1 VGSLVDDSFA
11 GRFDHGDGFGAEF
24 HRRRVKRCPQSQAAA
39 LMAGPLLSIQNL
51 TVSLPHGADRRL
63 AVEDVSLDVGRNEIV
78 CIVGE
83 SGSGKSVTAHAIMGL
98 LPRGV
103 VAAGGRVLFDG
114 ADLLRLAPDALR
126 KRRGRDMAMIFQ
138 DPMAALNP
146 VVSIGRQV
154 TEQIRA
160 HRAISE
166 QQALQEA
173 GDLLGQMGLKDVA
186 ALLKAYPHQL
196 SGGQRQRVMIAMAL
210 SLSPQLLIADEPTT
224 ALDVTT
230 QAQILKLIKRI
241 QTEREMSVLLITHDF
256 GVVADM
262 ADRVAVMRHGLVLES
277 GATGAMLGNPS
288 HSYTRALIAAV
299 PKGEC
304 QLPPP
309 SDTRPLVRVAG
320 LTKRFRRGGLFSRGA
335 VKVAVEDVSLTLSR
349 GETLGIVGES
359 GSGKS
364 TLARCMIRL
373 LDPDAGEV
381 VLDGADIAHMKAGRL
396 RPLRRRIQ
404 MVFQDPFSSLNPRQ
418 TIGDILAA
426 GPRAHGEAPK
436 VARIRAAEM
445 LELVGLSPQAMNRLP
460 HEFSGGQRQRIGLAR
475 ALMLKPDVLI
485 ADEPVSALDVT
496 VQAQMLKLLDDV
508 RQQMNLAMLF
518 ITHDMRVAA
527 QVCHRVMVMR
537 QGKVVEYGPTRD
549 IFATPSN
556 DYTKALLAAIPGRRA
571 L

>member
-1 VGSLVDDSFA
+1 M
-11 GRFDHGDGFGAEF
+11 AE
-24 HRRRVKRCPQSQAAA
+24 A
-39 LMAGPLLSIQNL
+39 LISIRDL
-51 TVSLPHGADRRL
+51 TVALPPGADRAH
-63 AVEDVSLDVGRNEIV
+63 AVDGVSLDIPRNEIL

-83 SGSGKSVTAHAIMGL
+83 SGSGKSLTAHAVMGL

-103 VAAGGRVLFDG
+103 TASGGQILFGG
-114 ADLLRLAPDALR
+114 ADLLRQRPEAMR
-126 KRRGRDMAMIFQ
+126 KLRGRDIAMIFQ

-146 VVSIGRQV
+146 VVNIGQQI

-160 HRAISE
+160 HRGIGEKEAL
-166 QQALQEA
+166 QQAA
-173 GDLLGQMGLKDVA
+173 GSLAEMGLKDTKS
-186 ALLKAYPHQL
+186 LLKSFPHQL

-210 SLSPQLLIADEPTT
+210 SLSPKLLVADEPTT

-241 QTEREMSVLLITHDF
+241 QSEREMSVLFITHDF

-262 ADRVAVMRHGLVLES
+262 ADRVAVMRQGRVVES
-277 GATGAMLGNPS
+277 GTTTEVLSNPT

-299 PKGEC
+299 PTGEC
-304 QLPPP
+304 DLPPP
-309 SDTRPLVRVAG
+309 PPDAVPLMAVTRLS
-320 LTKRFRRGGLFSRGA
+320 KRFRRGGFFSGA
-335 VKVAVEDVSLTLSR
+335 SAIAAVDNVSLTLSR

-364 TLARCMIRL
+364 TLARCVIRL
-373 LDPDAGEV
+373 LDPDEGEI
-381 VLDGADIAHMKAGRL
+381 LFDGADIARMGARGL

-404 MVFQDPFSSLNPRQ
+404 MVFQDPFSSLNPRE
-418 TIGDILAA
+418 TVGDIIIA
-426 GPRAHGEAPK
+426 GPRAYGEDMREAS
-436 VARIRAAEM
+436 RRAADIM
-445 LELVGLSPQAMNRLP
+445 RLVGLNPETMKRFP

-496 VQAQMLKLLDDV
+496 VQAQVLKLLDDV

-537 QGKVVEYGPTRD
+537 HGQVVESGPTRE
-549 IFATPSN
+549 IFAAPSS
-556 DYTKALLAAIPGRRA
+556 DYTRALLAAIPGRGLLA
-571 L
+571 AV

>member
-1 VGSLVDDSFA
+1 MPLV
-11 GRFDHGDGFGAEF
+11 
-24 HRRRVKRCPQSQAAA
+24 
-39 LMAGPLLSIQNL
+39 SIQNL
-51 TVSLPHGADRRL
+51 IVALPSGADRAK
-63 AVEDVSLDVGRNEIV
+63 AVDDVSLEVGTNEVV

-83 SGSGKSVTAHAIMGL
+83 SGSGKSLTAHAIMGL

-103 VAAGGRVLFDG
+103 TAAGGKIVFDG
-114 ADLLRLAPDALR
+114 VDLLKEPPLAMR
-126 KRRGRDMAMIFQ
+126 KRRGRDIAMIFQ

-146 VVSIGRQV
+146 VMAIGKQV

-160 HRAISE
+160 HRPISE
-166 QQALQEA
+166 AEALKEA
-173 GDLLGQMGLKDVA
+173 DDLLGQMGLKDVTG
-186 ALLKAYPHQL
+186 LLKAYPHQL

-210 SLSPQLLIADEPTT
+210 SLSPRLLIADEPTT

-241 QTEREMSVLLITHDF
+241 QSERDMSLLFITHDF

-262 ADRVAVMRHGLVLES
+262 ADRVAVMRHGRIVES
-277 GATGAMLGNPS
+277 GAVREVLGNPS

-299 PKGEC
+299 PRGES

-309 SDTRPLVRVAG
+309 PEARPLVEVAC
-320 LTKRFRRGGLFSRGA
+320 LTKRFRRGGLFSRTSTVTA
-335 VKVAVEDVSLTLSR
+335 VDDVSLTLSR

-364 TLARCMIRL
+364 TLARCVIRL
-373 LDPDAGEV
+373 LDPDGGTV
-381 VLDGADIAHMKAGRL
+381 LLDGADIAHMKAGAL

-418 TIGDILAA
+418 TVGDIITA
-426 GPRAHGEAPK
+426 GPRAYGEEPK
-436 VARIRAAEM
+436 EARARAADI
-445 LELVGLSPQAMNRLP
+445 LRLVGLNPETMNRLP

-475 ALMLKPDVLI
+475 ALMLRPDVLI

-496 VQAQMLKLLDDV
+496 VQAQVLQLLDDV

-537 QGKVVEYGPTRD
+537 HGKIVESGPTRD
-549 IFATPSN
+549 IFANPSS
-556 DYTKALLAAIPGRRA
+556 DYTKALLAAIPGRRQTI
-571 L
+571 

>member
-1 VGSLVDDSFA
+1 MSLV
-11 GRFDHGDGFGAEF
+11 
-24 HRRRVKRCPQSQAAA
+24 
-39 LMAGPLLSIQNL
+39 SIRDL
-51 TVSLPHGADRRL
+51 TVTLPPGADRAL
-63 AVEDVSLDVGRNEIV
+63 AVEGVSLEIGANEIV

-83 SGSGKSVTAHAIMGL
+83 SGSGKSITAHAIMGL

-103 VAAGGRVLFDG
+103 LATGGQVMFDG
-114 ADLLRLAPDALR
+114 VDLLKETPGALR
-126 KRRGRDMAMIFQ
+126 KRRGRDIAMIFQ

-146 VVSIGRQV
+146 VVAIGKQV

-160 HRAISE
+160 HRAVSE
-166 QQALQEA
+166 AAAINEA
-173 GDLLGQMGLKDVA
+173 AGLLEQMGLKDVRGV
-186 ALLKAYPHQL
+186 LKAYPHQL

-210 SLSPQLLIADEPTT
+210 SLSPRLLIADEPTT

-241 QTEREMSVLLITHDF
+241 QAERGMSVLFITHDF

-262 ADRVAVMRHGLVLES
+262 ADKVVVMRHGRVLES
-277 GATGAMLGNPS
+277 GVTAQVLREPA

-299 PKGEC
+299 PTGENLLTP
-304 QLPPP
+304 LPDAPP
-309 SDTRPLVRVAG
+309 LMTVNG
-320 LTKRFRRGGLFSRGA
+320 LTKRFRRGGFFAGDA
-335 VKVAVEDVSLTLSR
+335 VRAVDNVSLALKR

-364 TLARCMIRL
+364 TLARCIIRL
-373 LDPDAGEV
+373 LDPEEGA
-381 VLDGADIAHMKAGRL
+381 VLFDGADIARL
-396 RPLRRRIQ
+396 SARGLAPYRRRIQ
-404 MVFQDPFSSLNPRQ
+404 MVFQDPFSSLNPRH
-418 TIGDILAA
+418 TISDIVTA
-426 GPRAHGEAPK
+426 GPRAHGEKASE
-436 VARIRAAEM
+436 ARDRAVEI
-445 LELVGLSPQAMNRLP
+445 LRLVGLNPETMHRLP

-496 VQAQMLKLLDDV
+496 VQAQVLKLLDDV
-508 RQQMNLAMLF
+508 RRQMNLAMLF

-537 QGKVVEYGPTRD
+537 HGQVVEAGTTRD
-549 IFATPSN
+549 VFAAPTS
-556 DYTKALLAAIPGRRA
+556 DYTRSLLAAIPGRGT

>member
-1 VGSLVDDSFA
+1 MAEPLV
-11 GRFDHGDGFGAEF
+11 
-24 HRRRVKRCPQSQAAA
+24 
-39 LMAGPLLSIQNL
+39 SIRNL
-51 TVSLPHGADRRL
+51 TVSLPQGADRPL
-63 AVEDVSLDVGRNEIV
+63 AVETVSLDVGRNEIV

-103 VAAGGRVLFDG
+103 TATGGQILFG
-114 ADLLRLAPDALR
+114 GVDLLREAPEALR

-146 VVSIGRQV
+146 VVCIGKQV

-166 QQALQEA
+166 HQALNQAAE
-173 GDLLGQMGLKDVA
+173 LLGQMGLADVA
-186 ALLKAYPHQL
+186 SLLKAYPHQL

-241 QTEREMSVLLITHDF
+241 QAEREMSVLLITHDF

-277 GATGAMLGNPS
+277 GTTSAVLGNPS

-299 PKGEC
+299 PHGEC
-304 QLPPP
+304 ALPPP
-309 SDTRPLVRVAG
+309 PDARPLVQVTG
-320 LTKRFRRGGLFSRGA
+320 LTKRFRRGGLFSRGTVTTA
-335 VKVAVEDVSLTLSR
+335 VDGVSFTLSR

-364 TLARCMIRL
+364 TLARCVIRL

-381 VLDGADIAHMKAGRL
+381 LLDGADIAHMSSANL

-418 TIGDILAA
+418 AVGDIITA
-426 GPRAHGEAPK
+426 GPRAYGEEPK
-436 VARIRAAEM
+436 QARARAAEI
-445 LELVGLSPQAMNRLP
+445 LELVGLNPQVMDRLP

-496 VQAQMLKLLDDV
+496 VQAQVLKLLDDV
-508 RQQMNLAMLF
+508 RKQMNLAMLF

-537 QGKVVEYGPTRD
+537 HGRVVECGPTRD
-549 IFATPSN
+549 IFAAPSN
-556 DYTKALLAAIPGRRA
+556 DYTKALLAAIPGRQSI
-571 L
+571 

>member
-1 VGSLVDDSFA
+1 MG
-11 GRFDHGDGFGAEF
+11 E
-24 HRRRVKRCPQSQAAA
+24 
-39 LMAGPLLSIQNL
+39 PLISIRDL
-51 TVSLPHGADRRL
+51 TVALPPGADRAH
-63 AVEDVSLDVGRNEIV
+63 AVDGVSLAINPNEIL

-83 SGSGKSVTAHAIMGL
+83 SGSGKSLTAHAVMGL

-103 VAAGGRVLFDG
+103 TASGGQILFG
-114 ADLLRLAPDALR
+114 GTDLLRLPPSGIRKLR
-126 KRRGRDMAMIFQ
+126 GQGIAMIFQ

-146 VVSIGRQV
+146 VVPIGRQI

-166 QQALQEA
+166 KDALDLAA
-173 GDLLGQMGLKDVA
+173 GLLAEMGLKDPR
-186 ALLKAYPHQL
+186 ALLKSFPHQL

-210 SLSPQLLIADEPTT
+210 SLSPKLLIADEPTT

-241 QTEREMSVLLITHDF
+241 QTEREMSVLFITHDF

-262 ADRVAVMRHGLVLES
+262 ADRVAVMRHGRVVEEGTSSEVL
-277 GATGAMLGNPS
+277 GDPK

-299 PKGEC
+299 PRGESALQPVLQATPLLTVSDLSKG
-304 QLPPP
+304 
-309 SDTRPLVRVAG
+309 
-320 LTKRFRRGGLFSRGA
+320 FRRGGFFSGA
-335 VKVAVEDVSLTLSR
+335 ATVKAVDKVSLTLHR

-364 TLARCMIRL
+364 TLARCVIRL

-381 VLDGADIAHMKAGRL
+381 LFDGADIAHMSARNL

-418 TIGDILAA
+418 TVGDIIIA
-426 GPRAHGEAPK
+426 GPRAYGEDMK
-436 VARIRAAEM
+436 EARARAADIM
-445 LELVGLSPQAMNRLP
+445 RLVGLNPETMRRFP

-475 ALMLKPDVLI
+475 ALMLKPDILI

-496 VQAQMLKLLDDV
+496 VQAQVLKLLDDV

-537 QGKVVEYGPTRD
+537 HGQVVESGPTRE
-549 IFATPSN
+549 IFAAPSS
-556 DYTKALLAAIPGRRA
+556 DYTRALLAAIPGRGKLA
-571 L
+571 AV

>member
-1 VGSLVDDSFA
+1 MVEPLV
-11 GRFDHGDGFGAEF
+11 
-24 HRRRVKRCPQSQAAA
+24 
-39 LMAGPLLSIQNL
+39 SIRDL
-51 TVSLPHGADRRL
+51 TVSLPQGADRPL
-63 AVEDVSLDVGRNEIV
+63 AVETVSLDVGRNQIV

-103 VAAGGRVLFDG
+103 TAAGGQILFG
-114 ADLLRLAPDALR
+114 GVDLLREPPEALR

-146 VVSIGRQV
+146 VVCIGRQV

-166 QQALQEA
+166 HQALNQA
-173 GDLLGQMGLKDVA
+173 GELLGQMGLKDIA
-186 ALLKAYPHQL
+186 GLLKAYPHQL

-241 QTEREMSVLLITHDF
+241 QAEREMSVLLITHDF

-262 ADRVAVMRHGLVLES
+262 ADRVAVMRHGRVLES
-277 GATGAMLGNPS
+277 GPTRSVLGSPS

-299 PKGEC
+299 PHGEC
-304 QLPPP
+304 ALPPP
-309 SDTRPLVRVAG
+309 PDARPLVQVTG
-320 LTKRFRRGGLFSRGA
+320 LTKRFRRGGLFSRGSVTTA
-335 VKVAVEDVSLTLSR
+335 VDDVSLTLSK

-364 TLARCMIRL
+364 TLARCVIRL
-373 LDPDAGEV
+373 LDPDAGAV
-381 VLDGADIAHMKAGRL
+381 LLDGADIAHMSSTHL

-418 TIGDILAA
+418 SVGDIITA
-426 GPRAHGEAPK
+426 GPRAYGEDPK
-436 VARIRAAEM
+436 QARARAADI
-445 LELVGLSPQAMNRLP
+445 LQLVGLNPQVMDRLP
-460 HEFSGGQRQRIGLAR
+460 HEFSGGQRQRIGLTR

-496 VQAQMLKLLDDV
+496 VQAQVLKLLDDV
-508 RQQMNLAMLF
+508 RKQMNLAMLF

-537 QGKVVEYGPTRD
+537 HGKVVECGPTRD
-549 IFATPSN
+549 IFAAPSN
-556 DYTKALLAAIPGRRA
+556 DYTKALLAAIPGRQSI
-571 L
+571 

>member
-1 VGSLVDDSFA
+1 
-11 GRFDHGDGFGAEF
+11 
-24 HRRRVKRCPQSQAAA
+24 
-39 LMAGPLLSIQNL
+39 MAGPLVSIQNL
-51 TVSLPHGADRRL
+51 TVSLPQGGDRPL
-63 AVEDVSLDVGRNEIV
+63 AVEDVSLDVGRKEIV

-83 SGSGKSVTAHAIMGL
+83 SGSGKSVTGHAVMGL

-103 VAAGGRVLFDG
+103 VARGGQILFDG
-114 ADLLRLAPDALR
+114 ADLLRLPPDALR

-166 QQALQEA
+166 QQALQQA
-173 GDLLGQMGLKDVA
+173 GELLGQMGLKDVA
-186 ALLKAYPHQL
+186 GLLKAYPHQL

-241 QTEREMSVLLITHDF
+241 QAEREMSVLLITHDF

-262 ADRVAVMRHGLVLES
+262 ADRVVVMRHGVVLES
-277 GATGAMLGNPS
+277 GTTGAVLGNPS
-288 HSYTRALIAAV
+288 HPYTRALIAAV
-299 PKGEC
+299 PKGES

-309 SDTRPLVRVAG
+309 SDTRPLVRVRG

-335 VKVAVEDVSLTLSR
+335 VTTAVDDVSFTLSR

-364 TLARCMIRL
+364 TLARCVIRL
-373 LDPDAGEV
+373 LDPDAGEI
-381 VLDGADIAHMKAGRL
+381 VLDGADIAYMKAGRL

-426 GPRAHGEAPK
+426 GPRAYGEAPK
-436 VARIRAAEM
+436 VARARAAQM
-445 LELVGLSPQAMNRLP
+445 LELVGLSPQTMDRLP
-460 HEFSGGQRQRIGLAR
+460 HEFSGGQRQRIGVAR

-496 VQAQMLKLLDDV
+496 VQAQVLKLLDDV

-537 QGKVVEYGPTRD
+537 QGKVVEHGLTRD
-549 IFATPSN
+549 IFAAPTN
-556 DYTKALLAAIPGRRA
+556 DYTKALLAAIPGRGSI
-571 L
+571 

>member
-1 VGSLVDDSFA
+1 MPLV
-11 GRFDHGDGFGAEF
+11 
-24 HRRRVKRCPQSQAAA
+24 
-39 LMAGPLLSIQNL
+39 SIQNL
-51 TVSLPHGADRRL
+51 VVALPSGADRAM
-63 AVEDVSLDVGRNEIV
+63 AVDDVSLEVGQGEVV

-83 SGSGKSVTAHAIMGL
+83 SGSGKSLTAHAIMGL

-103 VAAGGRVLFDG
+103 TAAGGRILFDG
-114 ADLLRLAPDALR
+114 SDLLREPPEAMR
-126 KRRGRDMAMIFQ
+126 KRRGRDIAMIFQ

-146 VVSIGRQV
+146 VVAIGKQM

-166 QQALQEA
+166 SQALKQA
-173 GDLLGQMGLKDVA
+173 GDLLAQMGLADVTS
-186 ALLKAYPHQL
+186 LLKAYPHQL

-210 SLSPQLLIADEPTT
+210 SLSPKLLIADEPTT

-241 QTEREMSVLLITHDF
+241 QSERDMALLFITHDF

-262 ADRVAVMRHGLVLES
+262 ADRVAVMRHGRVLES
-277 GATGAMLGNPS
+277 GAVGDVLGNPS

-299 PKGEC
+299 PRGEC

-309 SDTRPLVRVAG
+309 PDAQPLVQVSG
-320 LTKRFRRGGLFSRGA
+320 LTKRFRRGGLFSRGSTVTA
-335 VKVAVEDVSLTLSR
+335 VDDVSLTLSR

-364 TLARCMIRL
+364 TLARCVIRL
-373 LDPDAGEV
+373 LDPDGGTV
-381 VLDGADIAHMKAGRL
+381 LLDGVDIAHMKSGTL

-418 TIGDILAA
+418 TVADIITA
-426 GPRAHGEAPK
+426 GPRAYGEEPK
-436 VARIRAAEM
+436 AARARATDI
-445 LELVGLSPQAMNRLP
+445 LRLVGLNPETMNRLP

-475 ALMLKPDVLI
+475 ALMLRPDVLI

-496 VQAQMLKLLDDV
+496 VQAQVLQLLDDV
-508 RQQMNLAMLF
+508 RRQMNLAMLF

-537 QGKVVEYGPTRD
+537 HGKVVESGPTRD
-549 IFATPSN
+549 IFAAPSS
-556 DYTKALLAAIPGRRA
+556 DYTRALLAAIPGRDRVI
-571 L
+571 

>member
-1 VGSLVDDSFA
+1 M
-11 GRFDHGDGFGAEF
+11 
-24 HRRRVKRCPQSQAAA
+24 P
-39 LMAGPLLSIQNL
+39 GPLIAIKDLI
-51 TVSLPHGADRRL
+51 VSLPPGADRAH
-63 AVEDVSLDVGRNEIV
+63 AVDGVSLRIHPDEIL

-83 SGSGKSVTAHAIMGL
+83 SGSGKSLTAHAIMRL

-103 VAAGGRVLFDG
+103 TASSGEILFEGKDV
-114 ADLLRLAPDALR
+114 LRLAPDAMRKLR
-126 KRRGRDMAMIFQ
+126 GAGIAMIFQ

-146 VVSIGRQV
+146 VVAIGRQI

-160 HRAISE
+160 HRAVSE
-166 QQALQEA
+166 KDALDQAA
-173 GDLLGQMGLKDVA
+173 GLLAEMGLKDPK
-186 ALLKAYPHQL
+186 ALLKSFPHQL

-210 SLSPQLLIADEPTT
+210 SLSPKLLIADEPTT

-241 QTEREMSVLLITHDF
+241 QAERQMSVLFITHDF

-262 ADRVAVMRHGLVLES
+262 ADRVAVMRHGRVVEEGSASDVL
-277 GATGAMLGNPS
+277 GDPKHA
-288 HSYTRALIAAV
+288 YTRALIAAV
-299 PKGEC
+299 PRGESAL
-304 QLPPP
+304 QPVAQ
-309 SDTRPLVRVAG
+309 DVPL
-320 LTKRFRRGGLFSRGA
+320 LTVKDLAKNFRRGGFFSGAKA
-335 VKVAVEDVSLTLSR
+335 VKAVDRVSLTLAR

-364 TLARCMIRL
+364 TLARCVIRL
-373 LDPDAGEV
+373 LDPDAGEM
-381 VLDGADIAHMKAGRL
+381 LFDGADIAHMGERQL

-418 TIGDILAA
+418 SVGEIITA
-426 GPRAHGEAPK
+426 GPRAYGEDMK
-436 VARIRAAEM
+436 EARARAADI
-445 LELVGLSPQAMNRLP
+445 LRLVGLNPETMHRFP

-475 ALMLKPDVLI
+475 ALMLKPDILI

-496 VQAQMLKLLDDV
+496 VQAQVLKLLDDV

-537 QGKVVEYGPTRD
+537 HGQVVESGPTRD
-549 IFATPSN
+549 VFAAPSS
-556 DYTKALLAAIPGRRA
+556 DYTRDLLAAIPGRGKMTVV
-571 L
+571 

>member
-1 VGSLVDDSFA
+1 MEALVSIHDL
-11 GRFDHGDGFGAEF
+11 
-24 HRRRVKRCPQSQAAA
+24 VVA
-39 LMAGPLLSIQNL
+39 LP
-51 TVSLPHGADRRL
+51 PGADRAH
-63 AVEDVSLDVGRNEIV
+63 AVDGISLDIPRNEIL

-83 SGSGKSVTAHAIMGL
+83 SGSGKSLTAHAIMDL

-103 VAAGGRVLFDG
+103 HASAGQIRFDG
-114 ADLLRLAPDALR
+114 VDLLREPPQAMR
-126 KRRGRDMAMIFQ
+126 KRRGRDIAMIFQ

-146 VVSIGRQV
+146 VTNIGRQV

-160 HRAISE
+160 HRTISE
-166 QQALQEA
+166 KAALKQASA
-173 GDLLGQMGLKDVA
+173 LLAEMGLKDA
-186 ALLKAYPHQL
+186 GGLLKSYPHQL

-210 SLSPQLLIADEPTT
+210 SLSPRLLIADEPTT

-241 QTEREMSVLLITHDF
+241 QAEREMSVLFITHDF

-262 ADRVAVMRHGLVLES
+262 ADRVAVMRHGRVVES
-277 GATGAMLGNPS
+277 GSVADVLGSPE

-299 PKGEC
+299 PNGES

-309 SDTRPLVRVAG
+309 ADAAPL
-320 LTKRFRRGGLFSRGA
+320 LTVSKLDKGFRRGGFLGRNPVVKA
-335 VKVAVEDVSLTLSR
+335 VDQVSLTLKR

-364 TLARCMIRL
+364 TLARCVIRL
-373 LDPDAGEV
+373 LDPDAGKIMF
-381 VLDGADIAHMKAGRL
+381 DGADIAQMGARSL

-404 MVFQDPFSSLNPRQ
+404 MVFQDPFSSLNPRER
-418 TIGDILAA
+418 IGDIITA
-426 GPRAHGEAPK
+426 GPRAYGENAGEAK
-436 VARIRAAEM
+436 ARAADI
-445 LELVGLSPQAMNRLP
+445 LRLVGLNPETMHRFP

-475 ALMLKPDVLI
+475 ALMLRPDVLI

-496 VQAQMLKLLDDV
+496 VQAQVLKLLDDV

-537 QGKVVEYGPTRD
+537 HGQVVESGPTRD
-549 IFATPSN
+549 VFAAPSS
-556 DYTKALLAAIPGRRA
+556 DYTKALLAAIPGRGKLA
-571 L
+571 AV

>member
-1 VGSLVDDSFA
+1 MAEPLV
-11 GRFDHGDGFGAEF
+11 
-24 HRRRVKRCPQSQAAA
+24 
-39 LMAGPLLSIQNL
+39 SIRDL
-51 TVSLPHGADRRL
+51 TVSLPQGADRPL
-63 AVEDVSLDVGRNEIV
+63 AVETVSLDVGRNEIV

-103 VAAGGRVLFDG
+103 TATGGQILFGG
-114 ADLLRLAPDALR
+114 ADLLREAPEALR

-146 VVSIGRQV
+146 VVCIGKQV
-154 TEQIRA
+154 TEQIRT

-166 QQALQEA
+166 HQALNQA
-173 GDLLGQMGLKDVA
+173 GELLGQMGLKDVA
-186 ALLKAYPHQL
+186 GLLKAYPHQL

-241 QTEREMSVLLITHDF
+241 QAEREMSVLLITHDF

-262 ADRVAVMRHGLVLES
+262 ADRVAVMRHGHILES
-277 GATGAMLGNPS
+277 GTTSAVLGNPS

-299 PKGEC
+299 PHGESA
-304 QLPPP
+304 LPPSP
-309 SDTRPLVRVAG
+309 GVRPLVEVRG

-335 VKVAVEDVSLTLSR
+335 VTTAVDDVSLTLSR

-364 TLARCMIRL
+364 TLARCVIRL

-381 VLDGADIAHMKAGRL
+381 LLDGADIAHMKAGRL

-418 TIGDILAA
+418 TVGDIITA
-426 GPRAHGEAPK
+426 GPRIYGEAPK
-436 VARIRAAEM
+436 QAHSRAAEM
-445 LELVGLSPQAMNRLP
+445 LELVGLNPQVMDRLP

-496 VQAQMLKLLDDV
+496 VQAQVLKLLDDV
-508 RQQMNLAMLF
+508 RMQMNLAMLF

-537 QGKVVEYGPTRD
+537 HGKVVESGPTRD
-549 IFATPSN
+549 IFAAPSD
-556 DYTKALLAAIPGRRA
+556 DYTKALLAAIPGRRQA
-571 L
+571 I